1 MTRLL
6 LVEDHRLV
14 AQALEMGLRAEGFD
28 VRCTEGLPATLPG
41 LLAEFS
47 PDVVLLDLY
56 LADRRSGI
64 DLLSILRAPQRK
76 VILVTGETD
85 PLILA
90 GALEAGVD
98 AVIEKAVPF
107 PELVTEI
114 TAVARGRSPGADV
127 RRQQILRDARRA
139 EAERRALLAPFAALT
154 HREEAVLS
162 LLVDGVQAAD
172 IAARSYVSVSTVR
185 AQIRSILTKLGVRSQ
200 LQAVAM
206 AAKSGW
212 VPTGPRAHH
221 SG

>member
-28 VRCTEGLPATLPG
+28 VRCTEGSPAALPA
-41 LLAEFS
+41 LLEEYP

-64 DLLSILRAPQRK
+64 DLLPILKGPDRK
-76 VILVTGETD
+76 VILVTGESD
-85 PLILA
+85 PSILA
-90 GALEAGVD
+90 RAIGAGVD

-107 PELVTEI
+107 PELVAEI
-114 TAVARGRSPGADV
+114 TAVARGRSPFADA

-139 EAERRALLAPFAALT
+139 EAERQRRLAPFAALT
-154 HREEAVLS
+154 PREEEVLS
-162 LLVDGVQAAD
+162 LLVEGVQAGD
-172 IAARSYVSVSTVR
+172 IATRSYVSLSTVR

-206 AAKSGW
+206 AVKAGW
-212 VPTGPRAHH
+212 APTGFRRHH